1 MSGPRVVALLLA
13 TLLLAGCAAQDEV
26 PTATLQDDLA
36 PMMEEVPVGDALAR
50 ALLDTT
56 IAVHG
61 GDALDRARMAFV
73 FRGTP
78 FVLTRDAGRFVYE
91 RTRTDEAG
99 LPVRDVLDNDGLRR
113 EVSGTAVPMDDR
125 ETRRTETDVNSVAYF
140 ALLPAPLTDPA
151 VTPRYL
157 GQDVIAGEPYERVE
171 VTFAQ
176 DGGGRD
182 WQDRYVYWLHAETRT
197 MDYLAYSYELAPD
210 ADGPNDT
217 GHRFRIAT
225 NARTVGGVRVQDY
238 RNHTADSIEALD
250 DYAALV
256 GTERLRRVSDVVL
269 DSVTVELL
277 R

>member
-1 MSGPRVVALLLA
+1 MPAV
-13 TLLLAGCAAQDEV
+13 TPQDN
-26 PTATLQDDLA
+26 LA
-36 PMMEEVPVGDALAR
+36 PMMDEAPVGDALAR

-61 GDALDRARMAFV
+61 GDVLDRARMTFV

-78 FVLTRDAGRFVYE
+78 FTLTRDAGRFVYE

-113 EVSGTAVPMDDR
+113 ESNGTEAPMDAR
-125 ETRRTETDVNSVAYF
+125 EFRRTETAVNSVAYF
-140 ALLPAPLTDPA
+140 ALLPAPLADPA
-151 VTPRYL
+151 TVPRYL

-176 DGGGRD
+176 AAGGRD

-210 ADGPNDT
+210 ADGLNDT
-217 GHRFRIAT
+217 GHRFRVAF
-225 NARTVGGVRVQDY
+225 NARTRGGVRVQDY
-238 RNHTADSIEALD
+238 RNHTADGIEALD

-256 GTERLRRVSDVVL
+256 GTDDLRLVSEVVL
-269 DSVTVELL
+269 DSVTVVPIEAGVP
-277 R
+277 